1 MEEFLFAFI
10 AKAFFFAS
18 VFNKYP
24 NNENDMRKKDCLTML
39 VFALCLCSCN
49 KATEVPQKAEPVK
62 VKVLKVGAA
71 SQQETWRFSGTV
83 TEENGGAL
91 SFPFMAQIEQIY
103 VGMGSKVKKGQ
114 LIARANS
121 TAMKSAHEAAVAS
134 LRQAEDAWKRM
145 KELYDKGSLAEI
157 KWVEI
162 QSKLA
167 QARSMEAMARKNL
180 NDCKLYAPYSG
191 VIAEKVAEVGQNV
204 APGAPVVRLVTG
216 NSLAIKISV
225 PETDISKVYE
235 GQAAQIIIPALG
247 QARLTG
253 NVCEKGVLANPM
265 SRSYEVKIKLSG
277 AQGNVLPGMVAEVYL
292 PTEGATQNYVIPARV
307 LQIDEQNRTFVWLN
321 QKGKATKR
329 EIRCGEFTSS
339 GVTVLSGLKDG
350 DEIITEGQQ
359 KVCENT
365 PLSF

>member
-1 MEEFLFAFI
+1 
-10 AKAFFFAS
+10 
-18 VFNKYP
+18 
-24 NNENDMRKKDCLTML
+24 MRKKDCLTVL

-49 KATEVPQKAEPVK
+49 KTTEVSRKAESVK
-62 VKVLKVGAA
+62 VKVWKVGTA

-114 LIARANS
+114 LIATANS
-121 TAMKSAHEAAVAS
+121 TVMKSAYNAAAAS
-134 LRQAEDAWKRM
+134 FRQAEDAWKRM
-145 KELYDKGSLAEI
+145 KELYDRGSLAEI

-162 QSKLA
+162 QSKLQ
-167 QARSMEAMARKNL
+167 QAKSMEEMARKNL

-191 VIAEKVAEVGQNV
+191 VIAEKIAEVGQNV

-216 NSLAIKISV
+216 SNVVIKVAV
-225 PETDISKVYE
+225 PETDINKVFE
-235 GQAAQIIIPALG
+235 GQSAQIVIPALE
-247 QARLTG
+247 QAGLTG
-253 NVCEKGVLANPM
+253 KVSEKGVMANPM
-265 SRSYEVKIKLSG
+265 SRSYEVKIKLTGSHHD
-277 AQGNVLPGMVAEVYL
+277 VLPGMVAEVYL
-292 PTEGATQNYVIPARV
+292 SAEGAEHTYVIPARV

-329 EIRCGEFTSS
+329 EIRCGEFTSK
-339 GVTVLSGLKDG
+339 GVMVLDGLKDG
-350 DEIITEGQQ
+350 DEIIVEGQQ

-365 PLSF
+365 PLTF